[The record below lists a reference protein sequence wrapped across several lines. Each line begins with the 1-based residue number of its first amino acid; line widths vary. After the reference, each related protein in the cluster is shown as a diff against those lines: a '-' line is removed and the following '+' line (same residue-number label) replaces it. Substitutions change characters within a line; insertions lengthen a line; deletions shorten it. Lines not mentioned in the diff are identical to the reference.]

1 MILIWNNSNKSSIT
15 ITLGT
20 FFLWVWPYPHPPDSA
35 AVVVAHIFTYQNA
48 TPFATHGKLKS
59 AYRKRL
65 NSYRNFYSSGFL
77 IRCKLKQRISSW
89 RAKRIKISHCGDSNS
104 GEGPTAPSHFPH
116 PLSGA
121 YPPPHPRGDSLRH
134 SATTVQHS
142 CHPRRRVINCNLN
155 GFN

>member
-1 MILIWNNSNKSSIT
+1 
-15 ITLGT
+15 
-20 FFLWVWPYPHPPDSA
+20 VRPYPHPPDIA

-48 TPFATHGKLKS
+48 TPFATHRKLKS

-104 GEGPTAPSHFPH
+104 GEGPISPPKPLTPSAG
-116 PLSGA
+116 LI
-121 YPPPHPRGDSLRH
+121 PRPTPAGIRC
-134 SATTVQHS
+134 ATRQQL
-142 CHPRRRVINCNLN
+142 CNIRAILAA
-155 GFN
+155 G